1 MTQDMKKDTILHT
14 ITKLLVRNWR
24 TPVRSAAYSSALT
37 SAQNNT
43 RNLSVN
49 EMTSRRSRDYG
60 SCPTRLRLVVLMLL
74 MMVLGVNKTWGQTD
88 YSGIYYIAST
98 GYSEDVTNSENNTN
112 FYLCP
117 TKNWYYY
124 QSTSPFYTDTSN
136 GMPFMTTYQHRKSES
151 DPDKAQ
157 NEAIWI
163 VEKKSGTN
171 YYYIKHAIDGKYL
184 TFNVAMENK
193 SNAGRMRVHL
203 EESPADDDDALFEI
217 IWIANKKCYDI
228 KTKKSG
234 ADNASRKFVNVN
246 QGNFS
251 SLVAQHVNNKDDG
264 PNGMYIGGIIG
275 LWTKGSDDSTS
286 QWHLEKATADP
297 PTITDNTDGT
307 FTIAAETGATI
318 YYTTDGTTPT
328 TSTTTTATS
337 GTGTTSVNVTQNGS
351 ITVIKAIAKRT
362 TGDDL
367 SYFPSVVTTY
377 EPPKCETP
385 IITISEGSVSITCP
399 TVGATIYYTIDGS
412 DPATS
417 GTRNTYST
425 SFALGGTT
433 KIRAI
438 AQKGSLANS
447 DEAVYRSGKCK
458 SPTIVL
464 DKTNGLTTITPQTE
478 DEGAT
483 IYYTIDGT
491 TPTIASTQYTVPF
504 TLPNDASSIKAIATL
519 STDGSDASPV
529 TEQTL
534 TKLAPPTFTKEGATI
549 TINKPTKEEDGTTA
563 LLGPDAVIVYYNL
576 NNNNPTATSS
586 TQYSSAIT
594 LPDNFGQTVI
604 KAIAYKSGYIKSDV
618 ASFNIDQCATPTI
631 VNNYDGTVTVTC
643 ATEGVTLRYTTS
655 TTTSAP
661 GDPGLSSV
669 VVGADGKVT
678 LPEGTRIIKARAF
691 KSGFCQSVAK
701 TYILPI
707 CPVPVITNNEGQITI
722 TSEFGQIFY
731 TTSDTG
737 TPETPYPV
745 GGFSLGNATIVRAYA
760 KHAGYIDSEIVIW
773 KKATPISS
781 ASDVTDLNGNYLIN
795 GSFSGSIG
803 TSESPFTGT
812 IDGQL
817 QVITGLSAPIV
828 LYADGATIKNV
839 IVNISSLSGES
850 EAGNKGAIVC
860 EATGDTRIYNCGVLS
875 GSISGTN
882 YVGGIAGKLD
892 GKARVINCYS
902 FADITGGNVVGGIV
916 GYNNSTTTRTSINTM
931 VMNCMFYGNITGGT
945 TVSPIYGGNIISNVD
960 NTGLNNFNY
969 FRQEATFSGT
979 LVYNC
984 ALAMEERYLNRIEFF
999 RNMENSNRE
1008 LAAIYA
1014 TGNAEN
1020 AYDKMAKWVLDKS
1033 VADYPIL
1040 KEQGYYSSVIN
1051 YDPSAAPE
1059 TPEEQKTIDIVIS
1072 GITTLSGVKVTD
1084 KDPNHFNYNYNK
1096 VQLPYYNDYRKDN
1109 YQGNRVVTGWD
1120 IVSVT
1125 GSNEVTYEAFE
1136 DNNYANFLSKD
1147 KYSGRVFSQGAYFD
1161 VPKGVTS
1168 ITISPH
1174 WAQCV
1179 YLSDECYDA
1188 TGYSS
1193 QKVSQLP
1200 RYSNNTQYVIN
1211 GSSQVVYTTWAKA
1224 IENLPSGGSSVYDRA
1239 IVLVGNYHNSST
1251 PPTGTTPFTIMS
1263 ADLNFD
1269 NEPDYSLIY
1278 HHTTRKPITP
1288 IRFDF
1293 INVPGT
1299 SMVQKVTG
1307 TGDIRIMAVL
1317 TPEGWFEITNTCLVR
1332 FSQFEYDS
1340 SKKTA
1345 SAPVILQGGYYEQFI
1360 ASNDGSSVNT
1370 SYLHLGSNVWIK
1382 EFSDGS
1388 HVSKTN
1394 TTKHCPISITGG
1406 QYDKFYLSGLAR
1418 PDVNSG
1424 ANNHARCYI
1433 NGGIF
1438 TELAGAGQEQI
1449 DGNVTWQIC
1458 NADITDFYG
1467 GGINAGKPITGNISI
1482 TLYGGNIGTFC
1493 GGPKFGNMAN
1503 GKTVRTTATGTTF
1516 GTYFGAGNGGTS
1528 FYRDKIIDMTCKS
1541 NYKESTSP
1549 YNPTSSDWDG
1559 WTANYVK
1566 GKYQTGKGIAA
1577 NFEYEFID
1585 GSENYTVARVYVN
1598 YASFSLAKTN
1608 DVTSTLN
1615 KCTITGNFYGGG
1627 NLGEVRGTATS
1638 TLNGC
1643 TVNGNVYGAGY
1654 SVTVPAVDL
1663 MNSNTFTGTY
1673 PTGYP
1678 YYDKNSGVYHS
1689 ENEIALP
1696 TTTPYTWSSKG
1707 SVTNNSTV
1715 GSLGTDS
1722 EGNWIH
1728 TDEDLTSLGQ
1738 VRNVVL
1744 TIDNYTKVNGEIIE
1758 AGNIDNNVFGG
1769 GAKSNVKGDVTVT
1782 IQGSGIAGD
1791 VYGGGE
1797 EAQTNTKE
1805 SVTLEDNTVVT
1816 PENPVTQVNL
1826 SGGTITGNLYGGG
1839 LGTETKAADVNGPVT
1854 VTVTGGTATNVF
1866 GCNNINGAPQST
1878 VQVDI
1883 EKAASSTMSVTN
1895 VFGGGNLAT
1904 YTGDPIVN
1912 VKNGTVSGNVY
1923 GGGAGVLVDG
1933 AERGVKGKVTGNPQ
1947 VTIGDNDEN
1956 HIAKVVGD
1964 VYGGGDAADVAGT
1977 PVIIVNDCATEIGN
1991 LYGGGNAADV
2001 SGSTIT
2007 VNGGIIGYAFGG
2019 GHGDKDASDP
2029 DKYADVNGNVTFNVY
2044 GGTISHVF
2052 AGSNSRG
2059 QITGTSALTINKTGS
2074 CAMKIGEVYGGG
2086 NEAAGVAS
2094 TVNIQCT
2101 GDLVTGDDGHAA
2113 NPDKI
2118 GTDLEGIGCV
2128 YGGANQADI
2137 GATGEGHESNIEV
2150 NIKSGIVANVF
2161 GGNNTSGTIYGTIT
2175 VNIEKDDD
2183 ASCASNWY
2191 VGNVFGGGNLATYAG
2206 SPVVNIKN
2214 GTVSGNVYGGGN
2226 GDPTD
2231 NTQAKGST
2239 GAPTVTIGDLAPA
2252 NSAYQAIVLGD
2263 VYGGGNTA
2271 KVTGDVA
2278 PSVTVQ
2284 KTNTEVGYVYGGGNA
2299 ADVPA
2304 TSVTISDG
2312 TIHHDVYGGGHGDK
2326 ASLNTD
2332 QVTGHSDKT
2341 ANVTGNVDVNIT
2353 GGMINKVFAGSNLN
2367 GSIGGTVELEIDKA
2381 AGASTMKIGEVYGGG
2396 NQAAGNAG
2404 EITIGCT
2411 GTWTET
2417 GENNHTNHNST
2428 TNRIGYDLEGIG
2440 TVYGGANA
2448 ANVGNSITLN
2458 ITGGIVENVFG
2469 GNNTSGS
2476 IEGDITVNI
2485 EKGDATCSWYLGN
2498 VYGGGNLAAYS
2509 QKTAGHPAVNIKN
2522 GTVSGNVYGGG
2533 KGSTAVVTGN
2543 PIVTI
2548 GDDTSGH
2555 AAIVTG
2561 DVYGGGDA
2569 AAMTGNTTVTYNDN
2583 NTSSTVARLFGG
2595 GNAAGVSGTSTV
2607 TMTLGKVT
2615 GGVYGGCNSSGSVGT
2630 VTIALNGGQ
2639 VGTDATHRADVYGGG
2654 LGSSTTTTG
2663 DIGVTL
2669 GTDASTGTTVY
2680 GDIYGGSALG
2690 SVNASASNTSTVT
2703 LTSATLYGSVFGGGK
2718 GDNASEGDGHSD
2730 VTATSNGGATVNIN
2744 VANTNLTGIYG
2755 GANIRGNVKGAINVN
2770 VNANVGATGTGNSL
2784 DIFGG
2789 GYGANTNT
2797 EGNVTVT
2804 IGDADGT
2811 YQPVIYGDI
2820 YGGSALGNVNND
2832 ASDITTVNFL
2842 NGTLHGD
2849 LYGGG
2854 LGNAG
2859 NAAKVNGKVIVN
2871 ISNEDQLA
2879 SNCHIDLREAS
2890 IYGCNNANGSPQD
2903 DVTVNIYKT
2912 DHTSDNGI
2920 SGTAYAIDQVFGGG
2934 DQADY
2939 APENGSASSTKKATV
2954 NIIGCNNTIRRVF
2967 GGGNAAAAV
2976 GVVTRIDG
2984 GHFDYVYGGG
2994 NGEVT
2999 AANIG
3004 AGGTNLQIHG
3014 GNINNLFGGS
3024 NAQGTITGNMGVS
3037 VDNACDCEGS
3047 GGTAQYVNE
3056 FFCGN
3061 NLASIGTAQNPV
3073 TINATIACGTRFGAV
3088 YGGCNLAPLYGSV
3101 NLTVEGGVMDYVY
3114 GGSKGRLADDSDP
3127 TNPITA
3133 VAADISGNVTLTIKG
3148 GQIKNVFGGSNIN
3161 GNIAGIITVNIERVD
3176 ATPACADG
3184 WYVGNVYGGSNL
3196 AAYTPTIPGNYPAV
3210 NIKNGTVNGNVYG
3223 GGKGASATV
3232 TSNPV
3237 VTIGDVTTG
3246 HESYVAKVED
3256 KDDDTE
3262 ADGTTALV
3270 GGNVY
3275 GGGDAAPV
3283 VGSTTVLYNDNNAST
3298 TVANIFGGGNN
3309 ASVSG
3314 NAIVTL
3320 KGKATVEQNVFG
3332 GGNKGI
3338 VQGKATV
3345 NIEE

>member
-1 MTQDMKKDTILHT
+1 MWGQATDVLAENGSGYYYITNNSDASNSGAWFLKPATNYYNGNVETPFLSTNQTGQVDGSKWLIKQSGSYYQIIHKVDNRYMTINGVVVTTSGQSHRKRVHLETT
-14 ITKLLVRNWR
+14 A
-24 TPVRSAAYSSALT
+24 TPGDDNLFNIEYQNSSYYNISHKT
-37 SAQNNT
+37 
-43 RNLSVN
+43 
-49 EMTSRRSRDYG
+49 
-60 SCPTRLRLVVLMLL
+60 LVVNGNKYLNPSGGNWSYDSGKT
-74 MMVLGVNKTWGQTD
+74 GVEVGGTND
-88 YSGIYYIAST
+88 YSGII
-98 GYSEDVTNSENNTN
+98 GLFND
-112 FYLCP
+112 
-117 TKNWYYY
+117 
-124 QSTSPFYTDTSN
+124 
-136 GMPFMTTYQHRKSES
+136 
-151 DPDKAQ
+151 
-157 NEAIWI
+157 
-163 VEKKSGTN
+163 GTN
-171 YYYIKHAIDGKYL
+171 AGSKWNL
-184 TFNVAMENK
+184 TF
-193 SNAGRMRVHL
+193 
-203 EESPADDDDALFEI
+203 I
-217 IWIANKKCYDI
+217 KKCVTPQI
-228 KTKKSG
+228 TVS
-234 ADNASRKFVNVN
+234 
-246 QGNFS
+246 
-251 SLVAQHVNNKDDG
+251 DDG
-264 PNGMYIGGIIG
+264 NV
-275 LWTKGSDDSTS
+275 
-286 QWHLEKATADP
+286 
-297 PTITDNTDGT
+297 TITSLTS
-307 FTIAAETGATI
+307 GATI
-318 YYTTDGTTPT
+318 YYTDDGTDPATSDTKKAYTVTFPLGSATKIRAIATKSEFENSEEATYSSTSCKTPT
-328 TSTTTTATS
+328 IVLNKENGLTT
-337 GTGTTSVNVTQNGS
+337 
-351 ITVIKAIAKRT
+351 ITPHA
-362 TGDDL
+362 DN
-367 SYFPSVVTTY
+367 P
-377 EPPKCETP
+377 
-385 IITISEGSVSITCP
+385 
-399 TVGATIYYTIDGS
+399 GATIYYTIDGS
-412 DPATS
+412 
-417 GTRNTYST
+417 
-425 SFALGGTT
+425 
-433 KIRAI
+433 
-438 AQKGSLANS
+438 
-447 DEAVYRSGKCK
+447 
-458 SPTIVL
+458 
-464 DKTNGLTTITPQTE
+464 
-478 DEGAT
+478 
-483 IYYTIDGT
+483 
-491 TPTIASTQYTVPF
+491 TPTTSSTKYTEPF
-504 TLPNDASSIKAIATL
+504 TLSVDATGINAIAAFT
-519 STDGSDASPV
+519 TDGSDASGV
-529 TEQTL
+529 AEYVL
-534 TKLAPPTFTKEGATI
+534 AKLAPPVLAQSGTTI
-549 TINKPTKEEDGTTA
+549 TITKPTTEEDGTTA
-563 LLGPDAVIVYYNL
+563 LEGPDAVSVYYNL
-576 NNNNPTATSS
+576 SDTDPTASS
-586 TQYSSAIT
+586 TLSTGSIT
-594 LPDNFGQTVI
+594 LSETLNTTTI
-604 KAIAYKSGYIKSDV
+604 KAIAYKAGYIKSDV
-618 ASFNIDQCATPTI
+618 TSISVDKCAKPTI
-631 VNNYDGTVTVTC
+631 VNNLDGTITLAC
-643 ATEGVTLRYTTS
+643 ATNGAKVFYRIGTNKVGDPDNTSSGTNILYNPETGTNFVTLSELGEDNTTNTTIKVRAFIAGYCQSDVTTYTIPTC
-655 TTTSAP
+655 P
-661 GDPGLSSV
+661 KPYLQD
-669 VVGADGKVT
+669 DNNGKVKITCSVSGAKIYYRTSSTGSWT
-678 LPEGTRIIKARAF
+678 LYDDNARPSA
-691 KSGFCQSVAK
+691 GD
-701 TYILPI
+701 Y
-707 CPVPVITNNEGQITI
+707 
-722 TSEFGQIFY
+722 
-731 TTSDTG
+731 
-737 TPETPYPV
+737 
-745 GGFSLGNATIVRAYA
+745 LGAYA
-760 KHAGYIDSEIVIW
+760 AHAGYLKSSEVTYSAP
-773 KKATPISS
+773 KLISS
-781 ASDVTDLNGNYLIN
+781 PSDIDENDDPDLTGSYILSS
-795 GSFSGSIG
+795 SFSGTLGS
-803 TSESPFTGT
+803 SSKPFKGT
-812 IDGQL
+812 IDGKL
-817 QVITGLSAPIV
+817 QTISISEPLVA
-828 LYADGATIKNV
+828 YADGATIKNV

-1125 GSNEVTYEAFE
+1125 GSSDVTYENFE

-1174 WAQCV
+1174 WADCV
-1179 YLSDECYDA
+1179 YLSDASYDA
-1188 TGYSS
+1188 TGYSAK
-1193 QKVSQLP
+1193 QVTQLS
-1200 RYSNNTQYVIN
+1200 RYSNALQYVIN
-1211 GSSQVVYTTWAKA
+1211 GSSQVVYTTWANA
-1224 IENLPSGGSSVYDRA
+1224 IANLPSGGTSVYDRA

-1251 PPTGTTPFTIMS
+1251 PPTGTMPFTIMS

-1278 HHTTRKPITP
+1278 HHNKRSPITP

-1293 INVPGT
+1293 LNIPNT
-1299 SMVQKVTG
+1299 SMVQKTTS
-1307 TGDIRIMAVL
+1307 TGDIKIMAVL
-1317 TPEGWFEITNTCLVR
+1317 NPEGWFEITNTCMVR

-1340 SKKTA
+1340 GSKTTNG
-1345 SAPVILQGGYYEQFI
+1345 APVILLGGYYEQLI
-1360 ASNDGSSVNT
+1360 ASHTGT
-1370 SYLHLGSNVWIK
+1370 SQYTTYLHFGSNAWVK
-1382 EFSDGS
+1382 EFSAGT
-1388 HVSKTN
+1388 HIRN
-1394 TTKHCPISITGG
+1394 ANITKHCPISITGG

-1418 PDVNSG
+1418 PEVNSG

-1458 NADITDFYG
+1458 NADITNFYG

-1493 GGPKFGNMAN
+1493 GGPKFGNMAS
-1503 GKTVRTTATGTTF
+1503 GKTVRTTATGTKF

-1528 FYRDKIIDMTCKS
+1528 FYRQQRADVTCNSKYPNNTS
-1541 NYKESTSP
+1541 SSP
-1549 YNPTSSDWDG
+1549 YNPTKADWDG
-1559 WTANYVK
+1559 WTGEYVK
-1566 GKYQTGKGIAA
+1566 GKYEEDKGIAA

-1585 GSENYTVARVYVN
+1585 GSENYTVARVYTN

-1615 KCTITGNFYGGG
+1615 NCTITGNFYGGG

-1654 SVTVPAVDL
+1654 SATVPTVDL

-1678 YYDKNSGVYHS
+1678 YYDINSGAYHS
-1689 ENEIALP
+1689 EHEIALP
-1696 TTTPYTWSSKG
+1696 ATTSYTWSSKG
-1707 SVTNNSTV
+1707 SVTDNSTA

-2569 AAMTGNTTVTYNDN
+2569 AAVTGNTTVTYNDN

-2615 GGVYGGCNSSGSVGT
+2615 GGVYGGCNSSGSVGN

-3024 NAQGTITGNMGVS
+3024 NAQGTITGNMGVT

-3114 GGSKGRLADDSDP
+3114 GGSKGRLADNSDP
-3127 TNPITA
+3127 TNLIQA
-3133 VAADISGNVTLTIKG
+3133 LAADISGDVTLTIKG

-3161 GNIAGIITVNIERVD
+3161 GNIAGSIEVNIEKDD
-3176 ATPACADG
+3176 ASTCNDG
-3184 WYVGNVYGGSNL
+3184 WYVGNVYGASNL
-3196 AAYTPTIPGNYPAV
+3196 AAYTPNDGKTLKV

-3223 GGKGASATV
+3223 GGKGESAIV

-3237 VTIGDVTTG
+3237 VTIGDVTAG
-3246 HESYVAKVED
+3246 HERYVAKVED
-3256 KDDDTE
+3256 KDGDTE
-3262 ADGTTALV
+3262 ADGTTAMV

-3283 VGSTTVLYNDNNAST
+3283 VGNTTVTYNDNNAST

-3314 NAIVTL
+3314 NATVTL